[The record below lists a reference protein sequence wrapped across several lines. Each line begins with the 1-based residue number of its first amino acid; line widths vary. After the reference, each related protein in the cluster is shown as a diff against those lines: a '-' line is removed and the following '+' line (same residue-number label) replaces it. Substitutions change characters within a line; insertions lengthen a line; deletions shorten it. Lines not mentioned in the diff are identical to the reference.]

1 MSIYY
6 VLFTNNFVMQSIIYH
21 KRHIYYGDMKM
32 PEKID
37 LKKVEKQTYRFTFT
51 DGLTDMTYGSLLIII
66 AIAPI
71 LREILYPSYII
82 FLILPPSLIIILG
95 KIFITVPRI
104 GIVKFNQNRTKSRNK
119 IGLLIAILLPIT
131 VIMVVL
137 TFLGIY
143 NIKVGGYIV
152 PVGAGLFAL
161 ILLSLIAY
169 IMDYPHFY
177 LYAVSIGL
185 GIPLA
190 ALIKPIFGEPLHYIL
205 SFGISGSLILIY
217 GIITL
222 IKFIKKYPIPRE
234 ELTNVKG

>member
-1 MSIYY
+1 
-6 VLFTNNFVMQSIIYH
+6 MQSIIYH
-21 KRHIYYGDMKM
+21 KRLIYYGDIKM

-37 LKKVEKQTYRFTFT
+37 IKKVEKQTYQFTFS
-51 DGLTDMTYGSLLIII
+51 DGLYDMAYGSLIFLF

-82 FLILPPSLIIILG
+82 FLVLPPSLIILLG
-95 KIFITVPRI
+95 KRFITIPRI

-119 IGLLIAILLPIT
+119 IGLLFAILLPIT

-137 TFLGIY
+137 TYLGVY

-152 PVGAGLFAL
+152 PVGAGLFVL
-161 ILLSLIAY
+161 ILFSIIAY

-190 ALIKPIFGEPLHYIL
+190 ALIKPIFG
-205 SFGISGSLILIY
+205 
-217 GIITL
+217 
-222 IKFIKKYPIPRE
+222 
-234 ELTNVKG
+234 

>member
-1 MSIYY
+1 
-6 VLFTNNFVMQSIIYH
+6 
-21 KRHIYYGDMKM
+21 MKM

-51 DGLTDMTYGSLLIII
+51 DGLYDMTYGSLLFFA

-82 FLILPPSLIIILG
+82 FMILPAPLILILG
-95 KIFITVPRI
+95 KRFITIPRI
-104 GIVKFNQNRTKSRNK
+104 GIVKFNRNRTKSRNK
-119 IGLLIAILLPIT
+119 IGLLIAILFPIT
-131 VIMVVL
+131 VVMVVL
-137 TFLGIY
+137 TFLGVY

-152 PVGAGLFAL
+152 PVGAGLFVL

-190 ALIKPIFGEPLHYIL
+190 ALLKPIFGDPLHYIL
-205 SFGISGSLILIY
+205 SFGISGTLILIY

-222 IKFIKKYPIPRE
+222 IKFIKKYPIPE
-234 ELTNVKG
+234 EEFKND

>member
-1 MSIYY
+1 MS
-6 VLFTNNFVMQSIIYH
+6 
-21 KRHIYYGDMKM
+21 
-32 PEKID
+32 EKID

-51 DGLTDMTYGSLLIII
+51 DGIYDMAYGSLIFFI

-82 FLILPPSLIIILG
+82 FLILPPSLIILLG
-95 KIFITVPRI
+95 TRFITVPRI
-104 GIVKFNQNRTKSRNK
+104 GIVRFNQKRIKSRKK
-119 IGLLIAILLPIT
+119 IGLLIAILFPIT
-131 VIMVVL
+131 VVMVVL
-137 TFLGIY
+137 TYLGLY

-152 PVGAGLFAL
+152 PVGAGLFVL

-190 ALIKPIFGEPLHYIL
+190 TLLKPIFGDPLHYLI
-205 SFGISGSLILIY
+205 SFGISGTLILLY
-217 GIITL
+217 GIVTL
-222 IKFIKKYPIPRE
+222 IKFIKKYPIPHE
-234 ELTNVKG
+234 EISSVKG

>member
-1 MSIYY
+1 MA
-6 VLFTNNFVMQSIIYH
+6 
-21 KRHIYYGDMKM
+21 
-32 PEKID
+32 
-37 LKKVEKQTYRFTFT
+37 
-51 DGLTDMTYGSLLIII
+51 YGSLIFFI

-82 FLILPPSLIIILG
+82 FLILPSPLIIILG
-95 KIFITVPRI
+95 KKFITVPRI
-104 GIVKFNQNRTKSRNK
+104 GIVKFNLNRTKSRNK
-119 IGLLIAILLPIT
+119 IGLLIAILVPIT
-131 VIMVVL
+131 VLLVVL
-137 TFLGIY
+137 TYLGIY

-152 PVGAGLFAL
+152 PLGAGLFTL

-190 ALIKPIFGEPLHYIL
+190 ALLKPIFGEPIHYIL
-205 SFGISGSLILIY
+205 SFGISGTLILIY

-222 IKFIKKYPIPRE
+222 IKFIKKYPIPKE
-234 ELTNVKG
+234 GVKYD